1 MSHFMARSAKARIDA
16 SQQQRYLA
24 TFVRPSLPQE
34 ALYPKRLLNTFIVFA
49 GSLLLWAL
57 GVLVA
62 YSIRDHA
69 N

>member
-1 MSHFMARSAKARIDA
+1 MSTLEKARIDA

-24 TFVRPSLPQE
+24 TFVRPNLPQE
-34 ALYPKRLLNTFIVFA
+34 ALYPRRLLNTFIVFA

-57 GVLVA
+57 CVLVTYA
-62 YSIRDHA
+62 IRDHA